1 MKTKAACWVFVV
13 WALASQTAWSQQD
26 SSHVLS
32 FGGRDRTYEV
42 HLPPKYDGK
51 TKLPVVL
58 NLHGGGGN
66 AKIARVQSQMD
77 RTSNQYGFIVVYPEG
92 TSSIDKY
99 YTWNAGICCAYSV
112 VKNIDDV
119 GFIKTLI
126 DELPQQFAIDSKRV
140 YATGMSNGGM
150 MAYRLA
156 CEIPD
161 KVAAVSSVACSMG
174 VKGPSPSRPV
184 PIMEIHGMKDPNAP
198 YYGGVGANAIS
209 KVQHR
214 PVREVIA
221 WWCSVNR
228 CQTRPTGTITAADY
242 TMENYDPGAGRPGAP
257 VILYSL
263 LEGGHTWPG
272 GIDVTPNSGT
282 GKHIASFNS
291 NVVMWEFFR
300 QFSLK

>member
-1 MKTKAACWVFVV
+1 MRTTAFGCMFVAWV
-13 WALASQTAWSQQD
+13 LASQTAWSQQD

-51 TKLPVVL
+51 AKLPVVL

-66 AKIARVQSQMD
+66 AKIARVQTQMD
-77 RTSNQYGFIVVYPEG
+77 RTSNLYGFIVVYPEG

-119 GFIKTLI
+119 GFIKALI
-126 DELPQQFAIDSKRV
+126 EELPKQYSVDTRRV

-161 KVAAVSSVACSMG
+161 KVAAICSVACSMG
-174 VKGPSPSRPV
+174 VKGPSPSRAV
-184 PIMEIHGMKDPNAP
+184 PIMEIHGLKDPNAP
-198 YYGGVGANAIS
+198 FDGGVGANAIS

-214 PVREVIA
+214 PTREVVA
-221 WWCSVNR
+221 WWCGVNR
-228 CQTRPTGTITAADY
+228 CQTRPISTYSTPTYVSEYYG
-242 TMENYDPGAGRPGAP
+242 PGAGRPGAP
-257 VILYSL
+257 IVLYMMVD
-263 LEGGHTWPG
+263 GGHTWPG

-282 GKHIASFNS
+282 GTHITNFNS
-291 NVVMWEFFR
+291 NVVMWEYFR
-300 QFSLK
+300 LFSLK